1 MNINS
6 NRWLNFAAFE
16 TNANKGENH
25 CLENAVALVHEVTNY
40 KTESS

>member
-6 NRWLNFAAFE
+6 KWWLNFAPFE
-16 TNANKGENH
+16 TNANKENH

-40 KTESS
+40 KTEGS